1 MVRFKHRY
9 LLCEIVSED
18 PRCRQCIDER
28 AVSAAAKDAVART
41 HGDYGLACCSIS
53 FTVKYLNAYT
63 GIVLLRCRKDFYRLL
78 WSALPFVTYLE
89 NRNQRYSCFFNTLH
103 VGGTI
108 RTCQKF
114 LVQYNRKQLLL
125 LLHNCTSE
133 GRGNRSNT
141 NESSQFRGIYIRH
154 CCFQR
159 CLKWIPTLLP
169 AWKKCFSKY
178 WKVLDNHCSMSE
190 KKASTGHCHLSSRIC
205 LSYGFQVTMN
215 CLW

>member
-53 FTVKYLNAYT
+53 FTGLRLPLLPDPLSRGTARTPETGSGVAHRSLDVERGVFVSVSQGVVKYLNAYT

-114 LVQYNRKQLLL
+114 LIQYNRKQLLL

-133 GRGNRSNT
+133 EERQSIQK
-141 NESSQFRGIYIRH
+141 SVLS
-154 CCFQR
+154 C
-159 CLKWIPTLLP
+159 CLKEVEEEQSQSGDEDDCAET
-169 AWKKCFSKY
+169 
-178 WKVLDNHCSMSE
+178 D
-190 KKASTGHCHLSSRIC
+190 
-205 LSYGFQVTMN
+205 
-215 CLW
+215 

>member
-53 FTVKYLNAYT
+53 FTGLRLPLLPDPLSRGTARTPET
-63 GIVLLRCRKDFYRLL
+63 GSGVAHRSLDVERGV
-78 WSALPFVTYLE
+78 FVSVSQGVE

-114 LVQYNRKQLLL
+114 LIQYNRKQLLL

-133 GRGNRSNT
+133 EERQSIQK
-141 NESSQFRGIYIRH
+141 SVLS
-154 CCFQR
+154 C
-159 CLKWIPTLLP
+159 CLKEVEEEQSQSGDEDDCAET
-169 AWKKCFSKY
+169 
-178 WKVLDNHCSMSE
+178 D
-190 KKASTGHCHLSSRIC
+190 
-205 LSYGFQVTMN
+205 
-215 CLW
+215 

>member
-28 AVSAAAKDAVART
+28 AVGAAAKDAVART
-41 HGDYGLACCSIS
+41 HGDYGLACCSIA
-53 FTVKYLNAYT
+53 FT
-63 GIVLLRCRKDFYRLL
+63 
-78 WSALPFVTYLE
+78 E

-133 GRGNRSNT
+133 EERQSIQK
-141 NESSQFRGIYIRH
+141 SLLS
-154 CCFQR
+154 C
-159 CLKWIPTLLP
+159 CLKEVEEEQSQSGDEEDDT
-169 AWKKCFSKY
+169 AET
-178 WKVLDNHCSMSE
+178 D
-190 KKASTGHCHLSSRIC
+190 
-205 LSYGFQVTMN
+205 
-215 CLW
+215 

>member
-18 PRCRQCIDER
+18 PRCR
-28 AVSAAAKDAVART
+28 
-41 HGDYGLACCSIS
+41 HCSVCL
-53 FTVKYLNAYT
+53 VKYLNAYT

-133 GRGNRSNT
+133 EERQSIQK
-141 NESSQFRGIYIRH
+141 SVLS
-154 CCFQR
+154 C
-159 CLKWIPTLLP
+159 CLKEVEEEQSQSGDEDDDCAET
-169 AWKKCFSKY
+169 
-178 WKVLDNHCSMSE
+178 D
-190 KKASTGHCHLSSRIC
+190 
-205 LSYGFQVTMN
+205 
-215 CLW
+215 

>member
-1 MVRFKHRY
+1 MSFVLISYF
-9 LLCEIVSED
+9 LC
-18 PRCRQCIDER
+18 P
-28 AVSAAAKDAVART
+28 
-41 HGDYGLACCSIS
+41 
-53 FTVKYLNAYT
+53 VKYLNAYT

-133 GRGNRSNT
+133 EERQSIQK
-141 NESSQFRGIYIRH
+141 S
-154 CCFQR
+154 
-159 CLKWIPTLLP
+159 LL
-169 AWKKCFSKY
+169 S
-178 WKVLDNHCSMSE
+178 CSLTEVEEHFHSGDE
-190 KKASTGHCHLSSRIC
+190 EDCVETD
-205 LSYGFQVTMN
+205 
-215 CLW
+215 

>member
-53 FTVKYLNAYT
+53 FTGLRLPLLSDPLSRGPARTPEMGSGVAQPSLDVERGVFVSVSQGVVKYLNAYT

-114 LVQYNRKQLLL
+114 LIQYNRKQLLL

-133 GRGNRSNT
+133 EERQSIQK
-141 NESSQFRGIYIRH
+141 SVLS
-154 CCFQR
+154 C
-159 CLKWIPTLLP
+159 CLKEVEEEHSQSGDEDDCAET
-169 AWKKCFSKY
+169 
-178 WKVLDNHCSMSE
+178 D
-190 KKASTGHCHLSSRIC
+190 
-205 LSYGFQVTMN
+205 
-215 CLW
+215 

>member
-9 LLCEIVSED
+9 LLCEILSED

-28 AVSAAAKDAVART
+28 AVGAAAKDAVARA

-89 NRNQRYSCFFNTLH
+89 NRNQRYSCCFNTIH

-125 LLHNCTSE
+125 LLHNCT
-133 GRGNRSNT
+133 
-141 NESSQFRGIYIRH
+141 NEEERQSIQKSVLS
-154 CCFQR
+154 CS
-159 CLKWIPTLLP
+159 LKEVEEEQSPSGDEEDDCP
-169 AWKKCFSKY
+169 EA
-178 WKVLDNHCSMSE
+178 D
-190 KKASTGHCHLSSRIC
+190 
-205 LSYGFQVTMN
+205 
-215 CLW
+215 